1 MNMNGGWKKILKN
14 SNESFRKSKNF
25 VLLPHSRTI
34 VFDMQIALQIWDSR
48 TVGKITESALN
59 VEPMFNQEKSVG
71 I

>member
-1 MNMNGGWKKILKN
+1 MNGRWKKTLKN

-25 VLLPHSRTI
+25 VLFPHSKTT

-48 TVGKITESALN
+48 TVGKITESTLN
-59 VEPMFNQEKSVG
+59 VDPMYSRERSVG